1 MIGINFS
8 PWYCEQLELDPWDT
22 FINLLNNLNP
32 DIVRLSAYW
41 NRIQP
46 AENIYEFDELE
57 KYIAELN
64 KRNIKIVL
72 TVGINAQRWPE
83 FFIPAWLL
91 KNIDSP
97 KNFQIELNKPGSIIQ
112 NYLLK
117 FITQTV
123 KKFDSKIDYWQ
134 IENEPF
140 QQSFPLNFAISKD
153 FLLHE
158 IITAKTLSTKPI
170 VLNESIALNKLF
182 AFLKTFSKT
191 FGLIKSVEGLSDIFA
206 ANIYVRAS
214 FNIFGI
220 KTNFKQ
226 NGYPDLPKNVKKV
239 AITEVQSE
247 PWPLPKLSSHVIKKE
262 LWELIKLGDWKAIA
276 KESKDYGILATSV
289 DKADSSMMNEAWNAV
304 SKINNWEF
312 ILFWGSEY
320 WWARYLKGDEEW
332 IAKYLLIKS

>member
-1 MIGINFS
+1 MRWSYDLSGKLIYLKHMIGINFS

-140 QQSFPLNFAISKD
+140 QQSFPPFQKIFYCTK
-153 FLLHE
+153 
-158 IITAKTLSTKPI
+158 LSPQ
-170 VLNESIALNKLF
+170 KLF
-182 AFLKTFSKT
+182 RPNPLC
-191 FGLIKSVEGLSDIFA
+191 LM
-206 ANIYVRAS
+206 
-214 FNIFGI
+214 
-220 KTNFKQ
+220 
-226 NGYPDLPKNVKKV
+226 KV
-239 AITEVQSE
+239 
-247 PWPLPKLSSHVIKKE
+247 LH
-262 LWELIKLGDWKAIA
+262 
-276 KESKDYGILATSV
+276 
-289 DKADSSMMNEAWNAV
+289 
-304 SKINNWEF
+304 
-312 ILFWGSEY
+312 
-320 WWARYLKGDEEW
+320 
-332 IAKYLLIKS
+332 